1 VTLIVNGRPHPLP
14 RPATLA
20 ALLRDQGLD
29 PATVVVEH
37 NGAIVPG
44 ADYAATP
51 LEPGDALEILT
62 FVGGG

>member
-1 VTLIVNGRPHPLP
+1 MTLTVNGRARPLP

-20 ALLRDQGLD
+20 ALLRDCGLD
-29 PATVVVEH
+29 PAVVVVER
-37 NGAIVPG
+37 NGTVVPG

-51 LEPGDALEILT
+51 VEPGDTLEILT